1 MRMRGEQVVMICAGA
16 TKAGTSWLYEH
27 LFRHPDCHFRTIKE
41 LHYFDTV
48 ESGRFGLRLRA
59 HRDELAAVE
68 ARLPG
73 LTGDRHAHAL
83 RRINDLRDWIAVL
96 SSKTEDRAAY
106 AAYMAEGANGRV
118 VGDVTPAYATL
129 AADTLRRIADLGANL
144 RFVYLMRDP
153 VARLWSHVRMLA
165 RRETPEGGDF
175 TAVTRARMAGVLAG
189 EDPGLVARGDYRGT
203 VEKLTSV
210 MAPSRLMAIFT
221 EDMMTRPG
229 LSRLCEFLGIR
240 VTEAPFA
247 RRVHEGAPLEMT
259 AQERAGARRLLRDQ
273 YEYAATRFPALPDA
287 WRKTM
292 SEGFA

>member
-1 MRMRGEQVVMICAGA
+1 MREPVIMICLGA

-27 LFRHPDCHFRTIKE
+27 LFAHPDCHFRTIKE

-48 ESGRFGLRLRA
+48 ETGRYGLRLRA
-59 HRDELAAVE
+59 YRAELAAVE

-73 LTGDRHAHAL
+73 LSGEKHAHAL
-83 RRINDLRDWIAVL
+83 RRIADLRDWIAVL
-96 SSKTEDRAAY
+96 SRKTEDAAAY
-106 AAYMAEGANGRV
+106 AAYVSEGANGRV
-118 VGDVTPAYATL
+118 VGDVTPSYATL
-129 AADTLRRIADLGANL
+129 AADTLHRIAGLGAGV

-175 TAVTRARMAGVLAG
+175 ARVARARMAGVLAG
-189 EDPGLVARGDYRGT
+189 EDPGLVDRGDYRGT

-210 MAPSRLMAIFT
+210 MAPARLMAMFT
-221 EDMMTRPG
+221 EDLMTRPG
-229 LSRLCEFLGIR
+229 LARLCDFLGIR
-240 VTEAPFA
+240 VQDAPFA
-247 RRVHEGAPLEMT
+247 RRVHEGAALEMT
-259 AQERAGARRLLRDQ
+259 AEERAGARRLLRDQ
-273 YEYAATRFPALPDA
+273 YEYAAKAFPVLPDA